1 MLLALVLPNAGP
13 FLAEIINPV
22 PDVGEIER
30 KMAESTR
37 GLNEQYRGQWRG
49 GRGRMRGMSDEQR
62 RELREEMQHAREK
75 LQADINVASEKI
87 IRDFER
93 QLRRQMD
100 TARNLTRISP
110 VAAYVYANTDIGE
123 TGVRHEQQLING
135 LRAYQRQFSLYVDEK
150 SGDGGG
156 DFGGGGQAQGEEYS
170 IEDMPVFSF
179 RAESLEGRL
188 AARSTDILLL
198 LILAVLFLML
208 AFVSFLQTYIT

>member
-1 MLLALVLPNAGP
+1 
-13 FLAEIINPV
+13 
-22 PDVGEIER
+22 
-30 KMAESTR
+30 
-37 GLNEQYRGQWRG
+37 
-49 GRGRMRGMSDEQR
+49 MRGMSDEQR

-156 DFGGGGQAQGEEYS
+156 DFGGGTG
-170 IEDMPVFSF
+170 P
-179 RAESLEGRL
+179 GR
-188 AARSTDILLL
+188 RIL
-198 LILAVLFLML
+198 
-208 AFVSFLQTYIT
+208 Y